1 MTKEELSK
9 ELEQLEPL
17 ECMELIRDALERC
30 YPGCKFELTSYYIP
44 EVHRNKEVKHEADQS
59 AAVLV

>member
-17 ECMELIRDALERC
+17 ECIELIRDALKRC
-30 YPGCKFELTSYYIP
+30 YPGCLFEITSYYIP
-44 EVHRNKEVKHEADQS
+44 ESYRNKELNNEQN
-59 AAVLV
+59 